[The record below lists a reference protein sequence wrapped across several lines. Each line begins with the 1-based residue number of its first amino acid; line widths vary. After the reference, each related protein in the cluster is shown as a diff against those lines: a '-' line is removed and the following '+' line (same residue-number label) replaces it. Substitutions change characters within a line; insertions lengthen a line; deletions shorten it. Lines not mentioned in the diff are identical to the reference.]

1 MNSIA
6 LAFNLL
12 SQTSSVESWNWS
24 PFEEVKGHE
33 KVSGSTTATLTLRSI
48 TIAAFDTMLLTI
60 IVAVILPFLL
70 GIGIWHSLLLQKEEK
85 RRRDLE
91 AARRGCSPAPMV
103 PKKGF
108 LGFGWLFDTLV
119 ATRNDRGPQY
129 VIEALDSEMGKDVHT
144 VVVPIHDYELIVSR
158 DPLNIQTVLVSH
170 SADWDVGEHRTA
182 SWDPMVG
189 NGIFTSHGE
198 RWKQSRALVR
208 PQFATDQINDFRL
221 YERHVQQLFAA
232 IDRQYDGTNNSGWTR
247 AFDLQPLL
255 YNFTLDVMT
264 EMLYGYSVHSQ
275 NPSERVDFP
284 VISGHEPPDRE
295 NIGTHMD
302 AGKAWIETRG
312 ALWKYRWL
320 LPSHQFLKHCA
331 AIHNYADWFVQLRLQ
346 QGDKYLE
353 NLEQQGEQPNRDRYV
368 LVHELAK
375 MTQDPVELRSQ
386 TLNILTA
393 GRDTTAALIG
403 WIMYFLARHPVVAK
417 KLRREVV
424 DLFGPYAPGQPSGIK
439 FRQVRDLLPYMNAV
453 INETLR
459 MTPVVPLNERVS
471 LRDTVL
477 PRGGGPKR
485 DQPVFVPAG
494 TQILIPVYALAQ
506 RSDIWGPDAG
516 VFRPKRWIENGGC
529 KPGFEFIPFGG
540 GGRQCLGPRL
550 ESAYVIVRLLQRYND
565 IENAEVPPDAPV
577 RFHHTIENRS
587 GSGVQVRLHDS
598 NRKTTTTAVASGS
611 AS

>member
-1 MNSIA
+1 
-6 LAFNLL
+6 
-12 SQTSSVESWNWS
+12 
-24 PFEEVKGHE
+24 
-33 KVSGSTTATLTLRSI
+33 
-48 TIAAFDTMLLTI
+48 MLFTI

-70 GIGIWHSLLLQKEEK
+70 GIGIWHSLLLRTEEK

-103 PKKGF
+103 PRKGF

-182 SWDPMVG
+182 SWEPMVG

-232 IDRQYDGTNNSGWTR
+232 IDRQYDGTNSSGWTR

-284 VISGHEPPDRE
+284 VISGHKPPDRE

-320 LPSHQFLKHCA
+320 LPSQQFLKHCA

-353 NLEQQGEQPNRDRYV
+353 NLQQQGEQPNRDRYV

-375 MTQDPVELRSQ
+375 VTQDSVELRSQ

-403 WIMYFLARHPVVAK
+403 WIVYFLARHPVVAK

-424 DLFGPYAPGQPSGIK
+424 NLFGPYVPGQPSGIK
-439 FRQVRDLLPYMNAV
+439 FRQVRDSLPYMNAV

-494 TQILIPVYALAQ
+494 MQILIPVYALAQ

-540 GGRQCLGPRL
+540 GGRQCLG
-550 ESAYVIVRLLQRYND
+550 
-565 IENAEVPPDAPV
+565 
-577 RFHHTIENRS
+577 
-587 GSGVQVRLHDS
+587 
-598 NRKTTTTAVASGS
+598 RKYAILTKRGAIKLISETR
-611 AS
+611 